1 MSQID
6 QPLTDTERAELE
18 YLRARVQT
26 LEEERLEQAR
36 LANEA
41 IVNVQNR
48 LYWLDRFQI
57 DLNSVMASSWVMA
70 IRGLA
75 KRYREPIR
83 AARAFARGI
92 EHRCRFGVMV
102 QPVRAPVV
110 HQHRQIEIV
119 RRDARAVGVVC

>member
-83 AARAFARGI
+83 AARAFARKLK
-92 EHRCRFGVMV
+92 
-102 QPVRAPVV
+102 
-110 HQHRQIEIV
+110 
-119 RRDARAVGVVC
+119 D